1 MYLRAWRFI
10 CTFREIWHERGSWGS
25 VSDMK
30 RLLIAAGGG
39 GDAITAA
46 MVHAALH
53 GPDTPALVLTYAW
66 ERLVVDPVPGPRRT
80 ADFTGTEPVGSGLA
94 LVTPHTAPISP
105 AGSLIPRLAA
115 ELGPRLGLLD
125 PYEGTRGL
133 ARQIAEAARWCRA
146 ERIDIVDVGGDIVA
160 RGDEPTLRSPL
171 GDALALAGCAATG
184 IDTTVYVAGPGLDNE
199 VPLPD
204 LLPRLGEPAF
214 ALDARDTEGVLG
226 VFDWHPSEAS
236 ALLVAAARGVRG
248 VCGTRDAPRPL
259 VLDDSARQ
267 VHRLTLDRA
276 LALNPLARAL
286 AGARDLDEAEA
297 ASRDVCGFSE
307 IARER
312 RRAREQEQECRVTPS
327 SPQAPAVIRDAQT
340 LRARFGAWEADTLA
354 EGVEYVTTRRIAEEL
369 GLTGDETRT
378 LPGTLRAQT
387 PVRQAPPLWRL
398 AGTPAP
404 ARIG

>member
-1 MYLRAWRFI
+1 
-10 CTFREIWHERGSWGS
+10 
-25 VSDMK
+25 
-30 RLLIAAGGG
+30 
-39 GDAITAA
+39 

-66 ERLVVDPVPGPRRT
+66 ERLVVDPVPGPRRI
-80 ADFTGTEPVGSGLA
+80 ADFSGTEVVGSGLA
-94 LVTPHTAPISP
+94 LVTPHTAPIPP

-115 ELGPRLGLLD
+115 ELRPRLGLLD
-125 PYEGTRGL
+125 PYDGTLGL
-133 ARQIAEAARWCRA
+133 ARQISEAALWCRA
-146 ERIDIVDVGGDIVA
+146 DRIDLVDVGGDIVA

-171 GDALALAGCAATG
+171 GDALALAACAATG

-199 VPLPD
+199 VPLPA

-214 ALDARDTEGVLG
+214 LLDAPHTEGVLG

-248 VCGTRDAPRPL
+248 VCGTRDAPRPV

-286 AGARDLDEAEA
+286 SGSSGLDDAEA
-297 ASRDVCGFSE
+297 ASRVVCGFSE
-307 IARER
+307 IERER
-312 RRAREQEQECRVTPS
+312 HRAAHPEATP
-327 SPQAPAVIRDAQT
+327 PAARAIRGAATVRD
-340 LRARFGAWEADTLA
+340 RFDAWERDTLA
-354 EGVEYVTTRRIAEEL
+354 AGIAYVTTRRIGEEL
-369 GLTGDETRT
+369 GLTGAEVRT
-378 LPGTLRAQT
+378 LLGTLRAEA

-398 AGTPAP
+398 ARAAEASQGGAS
-404 ARIG
+404 G